1 MRRKG
6 RIKIILTFT
15 LQRGPG
21 LTGTNIVGGSDG
33 VGARVLR
40 DQPDNVHGDV
50 AKVMNGTESVAN
62 SNGSSVQ
69 EPLNV
74 KVGISK
80 GFNFSLKVSVLTF
93 HQVVN
98 ISREGH
104 KLWSNQRLHILLP
117 GQLVMGLSLTG
128 PLLHGLQLA
137 HTVVVGAVQGNQV
150 LV

>member
-1 MRRKG
+1 M
-6 RIKIILTFT
+6 LTSA
-15 LQRGPG
+15 LESCRGLARP
-21 LTGTNIVGGSDG
+21 NIVGSSDG
-33 VGARVLR
+33 VSARVLR
-40 DQPDNVHGDV
+40 YQANNVHGHV
-50 AKVMNGTESVAN
+50 AKVMNWSESVPN
-62 SNGSSVQ
+62 SDGPPIF

-104 KLWSNQRLHILLP
+104 KLRSNQRLHILLP

>member
-1 MRRKG
+1 MKREG

-93 HQVVN
+93 NQVVN
-98 ISREGH
+98 IPWEGH
-104 KLWSNQRLHILLP
+104 ELGSYQWLDVLLP
-117 GQLVMGLSLTG
+117 GDLVVGLGLAG
-128 PLLHGLQLA
+128 PLLHGLQLVHA
-137 HTVVVGAVQGNQV
+137 VVVGAVHGNQV